1 MDKRIVVFD
10 WGASSFFG
18 WGIYGINLMLNWAL
32 RPDVEA
38 ISARQFR
45 PEEVIVGPLEQ
56 KLLQPLFAASRTLN
70 ERRRAWPQPVM
81 NVPTLVMHCLGNDLT
96 YAADERLIIGKPTV
110 GVIFSEDATLTAMGY
125 ERSKLYSLI
134 VTGSTWGRE
143 ILAANGVS
151 HVQTVVQGV
160 DTTLFHPAPK
170 RGIFRDKF
178 VVFSGGKLELRKSQ
192 DLVVEA
198 FRIFASKHPDAV
210 LLTAWCSPWPQF
222 AAMLN
227 DNPNLEPIRFNGT
240 VPDTWRWTLENGI
253 PREQTF
259 HLGSIPQ
266 PSMAQVLREADVA
279 LFPNRAEGG
288 TNLVAMEC
296 MACGVPA
303 ILSANTGHLDL
314 IDDQNCYPLLR
325 QEAIEGAS
333 RAGWGES
340 NVDEMVAA
348 LELAYSN
355 RRDAADRGQRGSDF
369 ISQWTWAA
377 QMGQLADLLLP
388 YLEVSAPAVISA

>member
-1 MDKRIVVFD
+1 MEKRIVVFD

-18 WGIYGINLMLNWAL
+18 WGIYGVNLMLNWAL
-32 RPDVEA
+32 RPDIQA
-38 ISARQFR
+38 ISARQLR
-45 PEEVIVGPLEQ
+45 PQEILVGPLEQ
-56 KLLQPLFAASRTLN
+56 KLLQPLYEASRTLC
-70 ERRRAWPQPVM
+70 ERRGTWPEPVM
-81 NVPTLVMHCLGNDLT
+81 NVPTLVMHCLGNDIT
-96 YAADERLIIGKPTV
+96 FATDERPMIGNPTV
-110 GVIFSEDATLTAMGY
+110 GVIFSEDASLSPMGF

-143 ILAANGVS
+143 ILQANGVS
-151 HVQTVVQGV
+151 HVETVVQGV

-170 RGIFRDKF
+170 RGIFQDKF

-198 FRIFASKHPDAV
+198 FRIFASRHADAV

-227 DNPNLEPIRFNGT
+227 DNPNLQPIRFNGAI
-240 VPDTWRWTLENGI
+240 PNIGRWTTENGI
-253 PREQTF
+253 PPQQTF
-259 HLGSIPQ
+259 HLGAIPQ
-266 PSMAQVLREADVA
+266 PSMPQVLREADVA

-288 TNLVAMEC
+288 TNLVAMEA

-314 IDDQNCYPLLR
+314 IHDRNCYPLLR
-325 QEAIEGAS
+325 QHTIDGPS

-340 NVDEMVAA
+340 DVDEIVAA
-348 LELAYSN
+348 LEQAYAH
-355 RRDAADRGQRGSDF
+355 RQDAADRGSRGSQF

-377 QMGQLADLLLP
+377 QLDQLADLLQPFLAQT
-388 YLEVSAPAVISA
+388 APVPAAV